1 MLASEMIIKLQKLIE
16 QHGDRN
22 LWHEDDECQAYS
34 LNDVDYCEE
43 DDDFQ
48 VK

>member
-1 MLASEMIIKLQKLIE
+1 MIKKLQLLVEKY
-16 QHGDRN
+16 GDRN
-22 LWHEDDECQAYS
+22 LWHEDNSCQAYS
-34 LNDVDYCEE
+34 LSDVIYCEE